1 MKHFLMLAALLAGTF
16 CMADNLLVNGDM
28 KTNKGWSIW
37 GSAPKDKAIRAKLLT
52 YVNEGPNGERVLKFE
67 DCCTD
72 FNPYLIQFAPVSDV
86 TAETQFK
93 LTFSLKAEKGQ
104 VVPITLQMSAPDP
117 DKPGKTKYAG
127 ACASKGRIV
136 GTGEWK
142 QYEMSFSKPK
152 PGLAKVGVAFY
163 PVAKPWG
170 EENRKLTGSFL
181 LADVSLEQVK

>member
-1 MKHFLMLAALLAGTF
+1 MKHLLMLAALLAGTF
-16 CMADNLLVNGDM
+16 CMADNLLKNGDM
-28 KTNKGWSIW
+28 ETDENWFCW
-37 GSAPKDKAIRAKLLT
+37 GNAPKDKAIRAKLLT

-93 LTFSLKAEKGQ
+93 LTFSLKAAKGQ

-127 ACASKGRIV
+127 ACPRKGSVV

-142 QYEMSFSKPK
+142 KYDVTFAKPIADSEK
-152 PGLAKVGVAFY
+152 FGLAFSPLAGKAMTDQTQ
-163 PVAKPWG
+163 
-170 EENRKLTGSFL
+170 TGSFL
-181 LADVSLEQVK
+181 LTDVSLELVK

>member
-37 GSAPKDKAIRAKLLT
+37 GSAPKDKEIRAKLLT

-86 TAETQFK
+86 TPETQFK
-93 LTFSLKAEKGQ
+93 LTFSLKA
-104 VVPITLQMSAPDP
+104 
-117 DKPGKTKYAG
+117 
-127 ACASKGRIV
+127 
-136 GTGEWK
+136 
-142 QYEMSFSKPK
+142 PK
-152 PGLAKVGVAFY
+152 AHG
-163 PVAKPWG
+163 
-170 EENRKLTGSFL
+170 
-181 LADVSLEQVK
+181 